1 MVLINQATIDAD
13 GANTLTISTGSTVTN
28 NALIESTNTGGLVI
42 NSTIDGSS
50 GGTIGAFGGNVTL
63 TGADL
68 QGGVLDASNGGT
80 FYDVSNS
87 TLDGSA
93 STLTNNADIVI
104 VNQQLLNVLG
114 TIANQGTITVG
125 SSGYGTALEFA
136 GSAVTL
142 TGTGTLLL
150 TDNGNN
156 YVYGASAATTSVVLL
171 SLLGAVVAFCAG
183 LLALKWLHDEPLR
196 AVHVPDNPHD
206 MVRPAAR
213 HLSDL
218 LQLGQIGYVR
228 GIEAKLTE
236 ITEVEP
242 ETAAFTAYLR
252 DLVRRFELARYMAC
266 LEEFLALEP

>member
-1 MVLINQATIDAD
+1 VAERRITGYSGNRRRILTAD
-13 GANTLTISTGSTVTN
+13 DDPDHLELLNDILAPLGFVMFSARDGQSCLAV
-28 NALIESTNTGGLVI
+28 AEDCAPDLVI
-42 NSTIDGSS
+42 LDIAMPGRS
-50 GGTIGAFGGNVTL
+50 GLEVAAVLRARFGEKIRILIVSGNFFDAPKLQAMESRDKAYDAFLAKPT
-63 TGADL
+63 
-68 QGGVLDASNGGT
+68 
-80 FYDVSNS
+80 
-87 TLDGSA
+87 
-93 STLTNNADIVI
+93 DIRA
-104 VNQQLLNVLG
+104 LLE
-114 TIANQGTITVG
+114 AVG
-125 SSGYGTALEFA
+125 S
-136 GSAVTL
+136 
-142 TGTGTLLL
+142 
-150 TDNGNN
+150 
-156 YVYGASAATTSVVLL
+156 
-171 SLLGAVVAFCAG
+171 